1 MPNSAVTML
10 NYIRQNAS
18 RQYQDLVPV
27 ATEDNIST
35 IGNVLLNDSYQPQ
48 LNEFITTLINRI
60 ALTIIRNQTFA
71 NPLARFKKG
80 SIPLGTDIQD
90 IITNPAEAEAYEYSN
105 AAMAKLLTITDPDT
119 KVAYYQRNRK
129 DLYTK
134 TITREGLQGA
144 FVSWDKFSQFITSIV
159 QSLYNG
165 NYISE
170 FNYTKGLVRAAYDN
184 NKVITE
190 VVTAPTNEATGKAF
204 LKKARTLY
212 RKFLYPSTQY
222 NAYTKFS
229 GANGTVTTWTTP
241 ERIVLIM
248 RADVMAEI
256 DVDVLAAAFNMSNA
270 DFLGRVIE
278 VDDFGDDKILGVMC
292 DESWLQIYD
301 SIFRFDEFYN
311 ARTMSWNEYLHAW
324 GTFAISPFANA
335 VLFCTAASKPVTAI
349 TASDVSITGT
359 AQTESLS
366 ITLTPAD
373 ATSDIQFMSS
383 NEQVFTVTK
392 VSNTSATIT
401 SVGVGEANLGIL
413 ADNGVSKEI
422 TVTVTAG
429 E

>member
-144 FVSWDKFSQFITSIV
+144 FVSWDKFNQFITSIV

-190 VVTAPTNEATGKAF
+190 VVTLPTNEATGKSF

-373 ATSDIQFMSS
+373 ATSDIEFMSS

-429 E
+429 